1 MQVNNFEKPIDK
13 VLLQLYILLNTIR
26 GTVPLNRDIGLDPR
40 LQDKPIT
47 IIRQVI
53 FQEVQSQMTKY
64 IPTLILNEIKTFFN
78 KEGRLRIECEVGKNW
93 KMN

>member
-1 MQVNNFEKPIDK
+1 MKVNNFDIPTDK
-13 VLLQLYILLNTIR
+13 DLLQLYILLKTVR

-47 IIRQVI
+47 KIQQVI

-64 IPTLILNEIKTFFN
+64 IPTLTLNEIKTFFN
-78 KEGRLRIECEVGKNW
+78 DEGLLRIECEVSKKWN
-93 KMN
+93 